1 MWSGRVL
8 YIFYIKFS
16 LYQLS
21 VLPTT
26 GEHTSELFTHQR
38 GRQRRSAGVTQMPGI
53 FLRSVDCLRSGSLQT
68 RGTVDL
74 NIPRSDLDSS
84 AVLCTF
90 GPFDW
95 ALDHRV
101 FNSELLL
108 ISEKKMS
115 EDLTYHY
122 KRSTT
127 RAEKPVRRG
136 VRRLTSPSAGSRAR
150 PARVKIY
157 RFASKFFHSHLH
169 CSVI

>member
-1 MWSGRVL
+1 M
-8 YIFYIKFS
+8 I
-16 LYQLS
+16 
-21 VLPTT
+21 
-26 GEHTSELFTHQR
+26 
-38 GRQRRSAGVTQMPGI
+38 QMPGYS
-53 FLRSVDCLRSGSLQT
+53 LRNVDCLQLGSLQT

-74 NIPRSDLDSS
+74 DVPGPDPDSS
-84 AVLCTF
+84 PVLCTF

-150 PARVKIY
+150 PVRVKIY
-157 RFASKFFHSHLH
+157 RFASKFFHYHLH